1 MDEQKYNL
9 DQSIAEL
16 DKLVEIATKE
26 ADSPDFTLIT
36 EKLKALQENFPESE
50 NLAEACA
57 RVLVKLSTMQT
68 TEKDQM
74 FIIEKVR
81 TLNKEFPDS
90 QDIALSYAMALA
102 NLSIKQTELEEVTET
117 TQKIKDIYKK
127 FNEAQGIALQY
138 ARALVTLSAKKT
150 EADEIAGIT
159 QEIKDICKKF
169 NKAQKIALSYAMAL
183 FNLSNNQN
191 DINDRKETISTLED
205 LSLEFQNSQD
215 IALQYANAL
224 FNLSNAQNDIKQRNE
239 TISKLKDLSLRFQN
253 SQDIALRYANALFN
267 LSNNQN
273 DIKQRNETISKLED
287 LTLRFQ
293 NSQDIVLRYAMT
305 LANLS
310 IKQTELEEVAETAQ
324 KIKDI
329 YIKFNEPQDIA
340 LQYASALVSLSNK
353 QSKAG
358 EIVGTTQEI
367 KDIYKKFNEPQSIAL
382 RYAMALVYLSD
393 KQTKSDEIAKTTQKI
408 QVIYEKFE
416 KPENIALSYATALV
430 NLSLKQTNLDKLND
444 TVSKLKK
451 LAYNFEKNEDITL
464 CYSEALAE
472 IITKQQNEE
481 EKLEII
487 DKLKRLHDRFVQS
500 EEITVQYLTAR
511 IDLVENNQIE
521 QSNLLKDI
529 YQSLESI
536 PSIKILNM
544 LIEILENEEQFKQ
557 NQVQIS
563 TTNIVKALDKLCF
576 DSSIEEGKDEKEKN
590 LLIRTL
596 KLGIISDTKY
606 DILKAWIDYY
616 GDDSQKINQLIK
628 IYTLVQQIK
637 YELGLKAED
646 KNRKLKFGHYTSGE
660 ALQSI
665 LGKKDTAPFSI
676 SGKTRLNNANYMND
690 PEEGVILEDILKL
703 EKRNPLEPSSWFLMS
718 FTSKTDDLAMW
729 SQYGNNAEGVCIV
742 LNENDFARYHS
753 LSDLP
758 WYQKNSDKQIG
769 HKMKSSVE
777 IQNDNSL
784 NEYDKEKSIRGN
796 ESVQNYE
803 DKHSTLNTN
812 MDYLYRVAYVHYS
825 NDQFN
830 IEESELFTNE
840 EVTRLKGLLEDLKSE
855 LRDYKNSGDPFY
867 KKAIGDCIE
876 EIRYLFKS
884 VDYKYEEELR
894 ILQFANLKPDNDD
907 IKIDYSP
914 EFGKLYLERKEKIQI
929 GEVIFGPKFP
939 NPEYVTPLLKL
950 LDENIDYKK
959 STIKFR

>member
-9 DQSIAEL
+9 DQSLAELNKLLSLSANATDKASRETLAEKAKIIYEQYPKSEDIALRYAMTLTNLSIKQTKADEIAEITKEIKEIYKKFNEPRDIAL
-16 DKLVEIATKE
+16 QYARALVSLSAEQIKADEIAETAKE
-26 ADSPDFTLIT
+26 I
-36 EKLKALQENFPESE
+36 
-50 NLAEACA
+50 
-57 RVLVKLSTMQT
+57 
-68 TEKDQM
+68 
-74 FIIEKVR
+74 
-81 TLNKEFPDS
+81 KEIYKKFNEP

-102 NLSIKQTELEEVTET
+102 NLSAELT
-117 TQKIKDIYKK
+117 K
-127 FNEAQGIALQY
+127 
-138 ARALVTLSAKKT
+138 
-150 EADEIAGIT
+150 ADEIAEIAKEIT
-159 QEIKDICKKF
+159 E
-169 NKAQKIALSYAMAL
+169 
-183 FNLSNNQN
+183 
-191 DINDRKETISTLED
+191 
-205 LSLEFQNSQD
+205 
-215 IALQYANAL
+215 
-224 FNLSNAQNDIKQRNE
+224 
-239 TISKLKDLSLRFQN
+239 
-253 SQDIALRYANALFN
+253 
-267 LSNNQN
+267 
-273 DIKQRNETISKLED
+273 
-287 LTLRFQ
+287 
-293 NSQDIVLRYAMT
+293 
-305 LANLS
+305 
-310 IKQTELEEVAETAQ
+310 
-324 KIKDI
+324 
-329 YIKFNEPQDIA
+329 
-340 LQYASALVSLSNK
+340 
-353 QSKAG
+353 
-358 EIVGTTQEI
+358 
-367 KDIYKKFNEPQSIAL
+367 IYKKFNEPQEIAL
-382 RYAMALVYLSD
+382 SYAVALVNLSTE
-393 KQTKSDEIAKTTQKI
+393 QTKADEVAETTQKI

-416 KPENIALSYATALV
+416 EPEKIALYYAMALS
-430 NLSLKQTNLDKLND
+430 NLSLEQTNLDKLND
-444 TVSKLKK
+444 TASKLKK
-451 LAYNFEKNEDITL
+451 IALKFEKNEDITL
-464 CYSEALAE
+464 YYAEALAK

-481 EKLEII
+481 EKFEII

-511 IDLVENNQIE
+511 MDLVKNNQIDK
-521 QSNLLKDI
+521 SNLLNDI

-557 NQVQIS
+557 DQVQIS

-606 DILKAWIDYY
+606 DILKAWIDHY
-616 GDDSQKINQLIK
+616 GEDSKKINKLIK

-665 LGKKDTAPFSI
+665 LGKEDKAPFSI

-742 LNENDFARYHS
+742 LKENDFARYHS

-769 HKMKSSVE
+769 HKMNSSVE
-777 IQNDNSL
+777 IQNDTSS
-784 NEYDKEKSIRGN
+784 NESNKEMATRGN
-796 ESVQNYE
+796 DNKQNSE
-803 DKHSTLNTN
+803 DKHSTLNN
-812 MDYLYRVAYVHYS
+812 GMDYLYRVAYVHYS

-894 ILQFANLKPDNDD
+894 ILQYANLIPDNNK

-929 GEVIFGPKFP
+929 DKVIFGPKFP

-950 LDENIDYKK
+950 LDEEIEYEK

>member
-1 MDEQKYNL
+1 MKNKLVYKIATILNEVHRMDEQKYNWYL
-9 DQSIAEL
+9 SKVKL
-16 DKLVEIATKE
+16 DKLVDLSAEETDRSSCE
-26 ADSPDFTLIT
+26 ALA
-36 EKLKALQENFPESE
+36 EKARIIYEQYPESE
-50 NLAEACA
+50 
-57 RVLVKLSTMQT
+57 
-68 TEKDQM
+68 
-74 FIIEKVR
+74 
-81 TLNKEFPDS
+81 
-90 QDIALSYAMALA
+90 
-102 NLSIKQTELEEVTET
+102 
-117 TQKIKDIYKK
+117 
-127 FNEAQGIALQY
+127 
-138 ARALVTLSAKKT
+138 
-150 EADEIAGIT
+150 
-159 QEIKDICKKF
+159 
-169 NKAQKIALSYAMAL
+169 
-183 FNLSNNQN
+183 
-191 DINDRKETISTLED
+191 
-205 LSLEFQNSQD
+205 
-215 IALQYANAL
+215 
-224 FNLSNAQNDIKQRNE
+224 
-239 TISKLKDLSLRFQN
+239 
-253 SQDIALRYANALFN
+253 DIALRYARILVN
-267 LSNNQN
+267 LSVKQVSVEQVNVKELGKTVNSVKQIFKQFKQSE
-273 DIKQRNETISKLED
+273 DIA
-287 LTLRFQ
+287 
-293 NSQDIVLRYAMT
+293 LRYVMA
-305 LANLS
+305 LVNLS
-310 IKQTELEEVAETAQ
+310 AKQTKAEQIAEIA
-324 KIKDI
+324 KEIKEI
-329 YIKFNEPQDIA
+329 YKKFNEPQDIA
-340 LQYASALVSLSNK
+340 LY
-353 QSKAG
+353 
-358 EIVGTTQEI
+358 
-367 KDIYKKFNEPQSIAL
+367 
-382 RYAMALVYLSD
+382 YAMALVNLSI
-393 KQTKSDEIAKTTQKI
+393 KQKKAEEIVKTTQKI

-416 KPENIALSYATALV
+416 EPEDIALYYTMALVNLSDKQTKAEQIAETTQKIQVIYEKFEEPEDIALYYTMALVNLSDKQTKAEQIAETTQKIQVIYEKFEEPENIALCYAMALS
-430 NLSLKQTNLDKLND
+430 NLSLKQTNLDKLNNIA
-444 TVSKLKK
+444 SKLKK
-451 LAYNFEKNEDITL
+451 IASNFEKNEDITL
-464 CYSEALAE
+464 CYAE
-472 IITKQQNEE
+472 VLTKIITKQQNED

-487 DKLKRLHDRFVQS
+487 DKLKRLHNRFVQS
-500 EEITVQYLTAR
+500 EEITVKYLTAR
-511 IDLVENNQIE
+511 IDLVKNNQID
-521 QSNLLKDI
+521 QSNLLNDI

-557 NQVQIS
+557 DQVQIS

-606 DILKAWIDYY
+606 DILKAWIEYY
-616 GDDSQKINQLIK
+616 GEDSKKINQLIK

-690 PEEGVILEDILKL
+690 PEEGVILEEILKL

-742 LNENDFARYHS
+742 LKENDFARYHS

-784 NEYDKEKSIRGN
+784 NESESDKEKSTRGN

-803 DKHSTLNTN
+803 DKHSTLNNDT
-812 MDYLYRVAYVHYS
+812 DYLYRVAYVHYY
-825 NDQFN
+825 NDQFD

-855 LRDYKNSGDPFY
+855 LRDHKNSEDSFY
-867 KKAIGDCIE
+867 KKTIADCIE

-894 ILQFANLKPDNDD
+894 ILQYANLRSDNDK

-914 EFGKLYLERKEKIQI
+914 EFGKLYLERKENIQI
-929 GEVIFGPKFP
+929 DEVIFGPKFP

-950 LDENIDYKK
+950 LDKEIKYKK

>member
-9 DQSIAEL
+9 EESLAEL
-16 DKLVEIATKE
+16 DKLFYLSTKETDKTACEALAEKARIIYEQYPEAEEIA
-26 ADSPDFTLIT
+26 LRY
-36 EKLKALQENFPESE
+36 
-50 NLAEACA
+50 A
-57 RVLVKLSTMQT
+57 RIL
-68 TEKDQM
+68 
-74 FIIEKVR
+74 F
-81 TLNKEFPDS
+81 
-90 QDIALSYAMALA
+90 
-102 NLSIKQTELEEVTET
+102 NLSVEQVNVEEIGKTVNSVKQIFEQFEQSE
-117 TQKIKDIYKK
+117 D
-127 FNEAQGIALQY
+127 IALQY
-138 ARALVTLSAKKT
+138 AMVLVNLSVEQVNVEGRGNTANSVKQIFKQFKQSESIALQYAMALVNLSAEQVNIEEIGDTVSSVKQIFEQFKQSEDISLRYATVLYNLSNRQNDIKERKESISEIEALTLKFQNSEEIALRYAMALVNLSAKQINVEELNKT
-150 EADEIAGIT
+150 IHSAQQIFEQFNQSEDIALQYAMALVNLSAEQVNVEELDKTIHSV
-159 QEIKDICKKF
+159 QQIFEQF
-169 NKAQKIALSYAMAL
+169 NQSEKIALRYAMAL
-183 FNLSNNQN
+183 FNLSN
-191 DINDRKETISTLED
+191 R
-205 LSLEFQNSQD
+205 
-215 IALQYANAL
+215 
-224 FNLSNAQNDIKQRNE
+224 QNDIKERKE
-239 TISKLKDLSLRFQN
+239 SISEIEALTLKFQN
-253 SQDIALRYANALFN
+253 S
-267 LSNNQN
+267 
-273 DIKQRNETISKLED
+273 
-287 LTLRFQ
+287 
-293 NSQDIVLRYAMT
+293 
-305 LANLS
+305 
-310 IKQTELEEVAETAQ
+310 EE
-324 KIKDI
+324 
-329 YIKFNEPQDIA
+329 
-340 LQYASALVSLSNK
+340 
-353 QSKAG
+353 
-358 EIVGTTQEI
+358 
-367 KDIYKKFNEPQSIAL
+367 IAL
-382 RYAMALVYLSD
+382 RYAMALVNLSA
-393 KQTKSDEIAKTTQKI
+393 KQINVEELNKTIHSAQQI
-408 QVIYEKFE
+408 FE
-416 KPENIALSYATALV
+416 QFNQSEDIALQYAMALV
-430 NLSLKQTNLDKLND
+430 NLSLEQTNLDKLND

-451 LAYNFEKNEDITL
+451 IALNFEKNEDITL
-464 CYSEALAE
+464 YYAEALAK

-511 IDLVENNQIE
+511 MDLVKNNQID
-521 QSNLLKDI
+521 QSNLLNDI

-544 LIEILENEEQFKQ
+544 FIGILENEEQFKQ
-557 NQVQIS
+557 DQVQIS

-606 DILKAWIDYY
+606 DILKNWIEHY
-616 GDDSQKINQLIK
+616 GKDSKKINKLIK

-665 LGKKDTAPFSI
+665 LGKEDKAPFSI

-690 PEEGVILEDILKL
+690 PEEGVILEEILKL

-784 NEYDKEKSIRGN
+784 NESDKEKSTRGN

-803 DKHSTLNTN
+803 DKHSTLNNDT
-812 MDYLYRVAYVHYS
+812 DYLYRVAYVHYS
-825 NDQFN
+825 NDQFD

-855 LRDYKNSGDPFY
+855 LRDYKNSEDSFY
-867 KKAIGDCIE
+867 KKAIADCIE

-894 ILQFANLKPDNDD
+894 ILQYANLIPDNNK

-929 GEVIFGPKFP
+929 DEVIFGPKFP

-950 LDENIDYKK
+950 LDKEINYKK

>member
-1 MDEQKYNL
+1 LSCENTLVYKIATISSEVHRMDEQKYNL
-9 DQSIAEL
+9 EQSIAEL

-26 ADSPDFTLIT
+26 TDSPDFTFIT

-68 TEKDQM
+68 TEKDQV
-74 FIIEKVR
+74 FTIEKVR
-81 TLNKEFPDS
+81 TLYKEFPDS

-102 NLSIKQTELEEVTET
+102 NLSIKQTEVEEVTET
-117 TQKIKDIYKK
+117 AQKIKDIYKK

-169 NKAQKIALSYAMAL
+169 NEAQKIALSYAMAL

-191 DINDRKETISTLED
+191 DINDRKETIS
-205 LSLEFQNSQD
+205 
-215 IALQYANAL
+215 
-224 FNLSNAQNDIKQRNE
+224 
-239 TISKLKDLSLRFQN
+239 
-253 SQDIALRYANALFN
+253 
-267 LSNNQN
+267 
-273 DIKQRNETISKLED
+273 KLED

-293 NSQDIVLRYAMT
+293 NSQGIVLRYAMA

-329 YIKFNEPQDIA
+329 YIKFNEPQD
-340 LQYASALVSLSNK
+340 
-353 QSKAG
+353 
-358 EIVGTTQEI
+358 
-367 KDIYKKFNEPQSIAL
+367 IAL

-464 CYSEALAE
+464 CYSEVLAE

-511 IDLVENNQIE
+511 MDLVKNNQIE

-557 NQVQIS
+557 DQVQIS

-606 DILKAWIDYY
+606 DILKAWIEHY
-616 GDDSQKINQLIK
+616 GEDSKKINKLIK
-628 IYTLVQQIK
+628 IYTLVQQLK
-637 YELGLKAED
+637 YELGLKAEE

-665 LGKKDTAPFSI
+665 LGKREVAPFSI

-718 FTSKTDDLAMW
+718 FTTKIDDLAMW

-742 LNENDFARYHS
+742 LKEDDFARYHS

-758 WYQKNSDKQIG
+758 WYQKISDKQVG
-769 HKMKSSVE
+769 HKINSSVE

-784 NEYDKEKSIRGN
+784 NESDKDIAIKGDEN
-796 ESVQNYE
+796 VQNSK
-803 DKHSTLNTN
+803 DKHSTQNNDT
-812 MDYLYRVAYVHYS
+812 DYLYRVAYVLYS
-825 NDQFN
+825 DDQFD
-830 IEESELFTNE
+830 IEENELFTSE
-840 EVTRLKGLLEDLKSE
+840 EVTRLKRLLGDLKSE
-855 LRDYKNSGDPFY
+855 LTDYKNSEDPFY
-867 KKAIGDCIE
+867 KKAIADCIE

-894 ILQFANLKPDNDD
+894 ILQYANLRSDNSK

-914 EFGKLYLERKEKIQI
+914 EFGKLYLERKENIQI
-929 GEVIFGPKFP
+929 DKVIFGPKFP

-950 LDENIDYKK
+950 LDKKIKYKK

>member
-1 MDEQKYNL
+1 MSCENTLVYKIATISSEVHRMDEQKYNL
-9 DQSIAEL
+9 DQSLAEL
-16 DKLVEIATKE
+16 DKLVDLSAEVTDKTAYE
-26 ADSPDFTLIT
+26 ALA
-36 EKLKALQENFPESE
+36 EKARIFYEQYPESE
-50 NLAEACA
+50 
-57 RVLVKLSTMQT
+57 
-68 TEKDQM
+68 
-74 FIIEKVR
+74 
-81 TLNKEFPDS
+81 
-90 QDIALSYAMALA
+90 
-102 NLSIKQTELEEVTET
+102 
-117 TQKIKDIYKK
+117 
-127 FNEAQGIALQY
+127 
-138 ARALVTLSAKKT
+138 
-150 EADEIAGIT
+150 
-159 QEIKDICKKF
+159 
-169 NKAQKIALSYAMAL
+169 
-183 FNLSNNQN
+183 
-191 DINDRKETISTLED
+191 
-205 LSLEFQNSQD
+205 
-215 IALQYANAL
+215 
-224 FNLSNAQNDIKQRNE
+224 
-239 TISKLKDLSLRFQN
+239 
-253 SQDIALRYANALFN
+253 DIALRYANILFNFSINQTELKELGATVEKLQKLQQQFHDSHDIALPYARILFN
-267 LSNNQN
+267 LST
-273 DIKQRNETISKLED
+273 E
-287 LTLRFQ
+287 
-293 NSQDIVLRYAMT
+293 
-305 LANLS
+305 
-310 IKQTELEEVAETAQ
+310 QTELKELETTAEKLQVVQQHFPDSPDIAEALARILVNLSVEQVNVEEIGKTVNSVKQIFEQ
-324 KIKDI
+324 FKQSE
-329 YIKFNEPQDIA
+329 NIA
-340 LQYASALVSLSNK
+340 LQYS
-353 QSKAG
+353 
-358 EIVGTTQEI
+358 
-367 KDIYKKFNEPQSIAL
+367 
-382 RYAMALVYLSD
+382 MALVNLSA
-393 KQTKSDEIAKTTQKI
+393 KQVNVDEIGETVNSI
-408 QVIYEKFE
+408 QQIFE
-416 KPENIALSYATALV
+416 QFKQPENIALQYSMALV
-430 NLSLKQTNLDKLND
+430 NLSLEQTNLDKLND
-444 TVSKLKK
+444 TASKLKK
-451 LAYNFEKNEDITL
+451 IALSFEKNEDITL
-464 CYSEALAE
+464 YYAEALAK
-472 IITKQQNEE
+472 IITKQQNED

-511 IDLVENNQIE
+511 MDLVKNNQIDK
-521 QSNLLKDI
+521 SNLLNDI

-557 NQVQIS
+557 DQVQIS

-576 DSSIEEGKDEKEKN
+576 DSSIEEGKDEKEDN

-606 DILKAWIDYY
+606 DILKAWIDHY
-616 GDDSQKINQLIK
+616 GEDSKKINKLIK

-665 LGKKDTAPFSI
+665 LGKEDKAPFSI

-742 LNENDFARYHS
+742 LKESDFARYHS

-777 IQNDNSL
+777 IQNDTSS
-784 NEYDKEKSIRGN
+784 NESNKEMATRGN
-796 ESVQNYE
+796 DNKQNSE
-803 DKHSTLNTN
+803 DKHSTLNN
-812 MDYLYRVAYVHYS
+812 DMDYLYRVAYVHYS

-855 LRDYKNSGDPFY
+855 LRDYKNPRDPFY
-867 KKAIGDCIE
+867 IKAIGDCIE

-894 ILQFANLKPDNDD
+894 ILQYANLIPDNNK

-929 GEVIFGPKFP
+929 EKVIFGPKFP

-950 LDENIDYKK
+950 LDEEIEYEK

>member
-1 MDEQKYNL
+1 MDEQKYNWYL
-9 DQSIAEL
+9 SKVKL
-16 DKLVEIATKE
+16 DKLVDLSAEETDRSSCE
-26 ADSPDFTLIT
+26 ALA
-36 EKLKALQENFPESE
+36 EKARIIYEQYPESE
-50 NLAEACA
+50 
-57 RVLVKLSTMQT
+57 
-68 TEKDQM
+68 
-74 FIIEKVR
+74 
-81 TLNKEFPDS
+81 
-90 QDIALSYAMALA
+90 
-102 NLSIKQTELEEVTET
+102 
-117 TQKIKDIYKK
+117 
-127 FNEAQGIALQY
+127 
-138 ARALVTLSAKKT
+138 
-150 EADEIAGIT
+150 
-159 QEIKDICKKF
+159 
-169 NKAQKIALSYAMAL
+169 
-183 FNLSNNQN
+183 
-191 DINDRKETISTLED
+191 
-205 LSLEFQNSQD
+205 
-215 IALQYANAL
+215 
-224 FNLSNAQNDIKQRNE
+224 
-239 TISKLKDLSLRFQN
+239 
-253 SQDIALRYANALFN
+253 DIALRYARILVN
-267 LSNNQN
+267 LSVKQVSVEQVNVKELGKTVNSVKQIFKQFKQSE
-273 DIKQRNETISKLED
+273 DIA
-287 LTLRFQ
+287 
-293 NSQDIVLRYAMT
+293 LRYVMA
-305 LANLS
+305 LVNLS
-310 IKQTELEEVAETAQ
+310 AKQTKAEQIAEIA
-324 KIKDI
+324 KEIKEI
-329 YIKFNEPQDIA
+329 YKKFNEPQDIA
-340 LQYASALVSLSNK
+340 LY
-353 QSKAG
+353 
-358 EIVGTTQEI
+358 
-367 KDIYKKFNEPQSIAL
+367 
-382 RYAMALVYLSD
+382 YAMALVNLSI
-393 KQTKSDEIAKTTQKI
+393 KQKKAEEIVKTTQKI

-416 KPENIALSYATALV
+416 EPEDIALYYTMALVNLSDKQTKAEQIAETTQKIQVIYEKFEEPEDIALYYTMALVNLSDKQTKAEQIAETTQKIQVIYEKFEEPENIALCYAMALS
-430 NLSLKQTNLDKLND
+430 NLSLKQTNLDKLNNIA
-444 TVSKLKK
+444 SKLKK
-451 LAYNFEKNEDITL
+451 IASNFEKNEDITL
-464 CYSEALAE
+464 CYAE
-472 IITKQQNEE
+472 VLTKIITKQQNED

-487 DKLKRLHDRFVQS
+487 DKLKRLHNRFVQS
-500 EEITVQYLTAR
+500 EEITVKYLTAR
-511 IDLVENNQIE
+511 IDLVKNNQID
-521 QSNLLKDI
+521 QSNLLNDI

-557 NQVQIS
+557 DQVQIS

-606 DILKAWIDYY
+606 DILKAWIEYY
-616 GDDSQKINQLIK
+616 GEDSKKINQLIK

-690 PEEGVILEDILKL
+690 PEEGVILEEILKL

-742 LNENDFARYHS
+742 LKENDFARYHS

-784 NEYDKEKSIRGN
+784 NESESDKEKSTRGN

-803 DKHSTLNTN
+803 DKHSTLNNDT
-812 MDYLYRVAYVHYS
+812 DYLYRVAYVHYY
-825 NDQFN
+825 NDQFD

-855 LRDYKNSGDPFY
+855 LRDHKNSEDSFY
-867 KKAIGDCIE
+867 KKTIADCIE

-894 ILQFANLKPDNDD
+894 ILQYANLRSDNDK

-914 EFGKLYLERKEKIQI
+914 EFGKLYLERKENIQI
-929 GEVIFGPKFP
+929 DEVIFGPKFP

-950 LDENIDYKK
+950 LDKEIKYKK

>member
-9 DQSIAEL
+9 EESLAEL
-16 DKLVEIATKE
+16 DKLFYLSTKETDKTACEALAEKARIIYEQYPEAEEIA
-26 ADSPDFTLIT
+26 LRY
-36 EKLKALQENFPESE
+36 
-50 NLAEACA
+50 A
-57 RVLVKLSTMQT
+57 RIL
-68 TEKDQM
+68 
-74 FIIEKVR
+74 F
-81 TLNKEFPDS
+81 
-90 QDIALSYAMALA
+90 
-102 NLSIKQTELEEVTET
+102 NLSVEQVNVEEIGKTVNSVKQIFEQFEQSE
-117 TQKIKDIYKK
+117 D
-127 FNEAQGIALQY
+127 IALQY
-138 ARALVTLSAKKT
+138 AMVLVNLSVEQVNVEGRGNTANSVKQIFKQFKQSESIALQYAMALVNLSAEQVNVEELDKT
-150 EADEIAGIT
+150 IHSVQQIFE
-159 QEIKDICKKF
+159 QF
-169 NKAQKIALSYAMAL
+169 NQSEKIALRYAMAL
-183 FNLSNNQN
+183 FNLSN
-191 DINDRKETISTLED
+191 R
-205 LSLEFQNSQD
+205 
-215 IALQYANAL
+215 
-224 FNLSNAQNDIKQRNE
+224 QNDIKERKE
-239 TISKLKDLSLRFQN
+239 SISEIEALTLKFQN
-253 SQDIALRYANALFN
+253 S
-267 LSNNQN
+267 
-273 DIKQRNETISKLED
+273 
-287 LTLRFQ
+287 
-293 NSQDIVLRYAMT
+293 
-305 LANLS
+305 
-310 IKQTELEEVAETAQ
+310 EE
-324 KIKDI
+324 
-329 YIKFNEPQDIA
+329 
-340 LQYASALVSLSNK
+340 
-353 QSKAG
+353 
-358 EIVGTTQEI
+358 
-367 KDIYKKFNEPQSIAL
+367 IAL
-382 RYAMALVYLSD
+382 RYAMALVNLSAKQINVEELNKTIHSVQQIFEQFNQSEDIALQYAMALVNLSAEQVNVEELD
-393 KQTKSDEIAKTTQKI
+393 KTIHSVQQIFEQFNQSEKIALRYAMALFNLSNRQNDIKERKESISEIEALTLKFQNSEEIALRYAMALVNLSAKQINVEELNKTIHSVQQI
-408 QVIYEKFE
+408 FE
-416 KPENIALSYATALV
+416 QFNQSEDIALQYAMALV
-430 NLSLKQTNLDKLND
+430 NLSLEQTNLDKLND

-451 LAYNFEKNEDITL
+451 IALNFEKNEDITL
-464 CYSEALAE
+464 YYAEALAK

-511 IDLVENNQIE
+511 MDLVKNNQID
-521 QSNLLKDI
+521 QSNLLNDI

-544 LIEILENEEQFKQ
+544 FIGILENEEQFKQ
-557 NQVQIS
+557 DQVQIS

-606 DILKAWIDYY
+606 DILKNWIEHY
-616 GDDSQKINQLIK
+616 GKDSKKINKLIK

-665 LGKKDTAPFSI
+665 LGKEDKAPFSI

-690 PEEGVILEDILKL
+690 PEEGVILEEILKL

-784 NEYDKEKSIRGN
+784 NESDKEKSTRGN

-803 DKHSTLNTN
+803 DKHSTLNNDT
-812 MDYLYRVAYVHYS
+812 DYLYRVAYVHYS
-825 NDQFN
+825 NDQFD

-855 LRDYKNSGDPFY
+855 LRDYKNSEDSFY
-867 KKAIGDCIE
+867 KKAIADCIE

-894 ILQFANLKPDNDD
+894 ILQYANLIPDNNK

-929 GEVIFGPKFP
+929 DEVIFGPKFP

-950 LDENIDYKK
+950 LDKEINYKK

>member
-9 DQSIAEL
+9 EESLAEL
-16 DKLVEIATKE
+16 DKLFYLSTKETDKTACEALAEKARIIYEQYPEAEEIA
-26 ADSPDFTLIT
+26 LRY
-36 EKLKALQENFPESE
+36 
-50 NLAEACA
+50 A
-57 RVLVKLSTMQT
+57 RIL
-68 TEKDQM
+68 
-74 FIIEKVR
+74 F
-81 TLNKEFPDS
+81 
-90 QDIALSYAMALA
+90 
-102 NLSIKQTELEEVTET
+102 NLSAEQVNVEEIGKTVNSVKQIFEQFEQSE
-117 TQKIKDIYKK
+117 D
-127 FNEAQGIALQY
+127 IALQY
-138 ARALVTLSAKKT
+138 AMVLVNLSVEQVNVEGRGNTANSVKQIFKQFKQSESIALQYAMALVNLSAEQVNIEEIGDTVNSVKQIFEQFKQSEDISLRYATVLYNLSNRQNDIKERKESISEIEALTLKFQNSEEIALRYAMALVNLSAKQINVEELNKT
-150 EADEIAGIT
+150 IHSVQQIFEQFNQSEDIALQYAMALVNLSAEQVNVEELDKTIHSV
-159 QEIKDICKKF
+159 QQIFEQF
-169 NKAQKIALSYAMAL
+169 NQSEKIALRYAMAL
-183 FNLSNNQN
+183 FNLSN
-191 DINDRKETISTLED
+191 R
-205 LSLEFQNSQD
+205 
-215 IALQYANAL
+215 
-224 FNLSNAQNDIKQRNE
+224 QNDIKERKE
-239 TISKLKDLSLRFQN
+239 SISEIEALTLKFQN
-253 SQDIALRYANALFN
+253 S
-267 LSNNQN
+267 
-273 DIKQRNETISKLED
+273 
-287 LTLRFQ
+287 
-293 NSQDIVLRYAMT
+293 
-305 LANLS
+305 
-310 IKQTELEEVAETAQ
+310 EE
-324 KIKDI
+324 
-329 YIKFNEPQDIA
+329 
-340 LQYASALVSLSNK
+340 
-353 QSKAG
+353 
-358 EIVGTTQEI
+358 
-367 KDIYKKFNEPQSIAL
+367 IAL
-382 RYAMALVYLSD
+382 RYAMALVNLSA
-393 KQTKSDEIAKTTQKI
+393 KQINVEELNKTIHSVQQI
-408 QVIYEKFE
+408 FE
-416 KPENIALSYATALV
+416 QFNQSEDIALQYAMALV
-430 NLSLKQTNLDKLND
+430 NLSLEQTNLDKLND

-451 LAYNFEKNEDITL
+451 IALNFEKNEDITL
-464 CYSEALAE
+464 YYAEALAK

-511 IDLVENNQIE
+511 MDLVKNNQID
-521 QSNLLKDI
+521 QSNLLNDI

-544 LIEILENEEQFKQ
+544 FIGILENEEQFKQ
-557 NQVQIS
+557 DQVQIS

-606 DILKAWIDYY
+606 DILKNWIEHY
-616 GDDSQKINQLIK
+616 GKDSKKINKLIK

-665 LGKKDTAPFSI
+665 LGKEDKAPFSI

-690 PEEGVILEDILKL
+690 PEEGVILEEILKL

-784 NEYDKEKSIRGN
+784 NESDKEKSTRGN

-803 DKHSTLNTN
+803 DKHSTLNNDT
-812 MDYLYRVAYVHYS
+812 DYLYRVAYVHYS
-825 NDQFN
+825 NDQFD

-855 LRDYKNSGDPFY
+855 LRDYKNSEDSFY
-867 KKAIGDCIE
+867 KKAIADCIE

-894 ILQFANLKPDNDD
+894 ILQYANLIPDNNK

-929 GEVIFGPKFP
+929 DEVIFGPKFP

-950 LDENIDYKK
+950 LDKEINYKK

>member
-9 DQSIAEL
+9 DQSLAEL
-16 DKLVEIATKE
+16 NKLLSLSANATDKASRET
-26 ADSPDFTLIT
+26 
-36 EKLKALQENFPESE
+36 
-50 NLAEACA
+50 LAEKA
-57 RVLVKLSTMQT
+57 K
-68 TEKDQM
+68 
-74 FIIEKVR
+74 IIYEQYPKS
-81 TLNKEFPDS
+81 E
-90 QDIALSYAMALA
+90 DIALRYAMTLT
-102 NLSIKQTELEEVTET
+102 NLSIKQTKADEIAEITKE
-117 TQKIKDIYKK
+117 IKEIYKK
-127 FNEAQGIALQY
+127 FNEPRDIALQY
-138 ARALVTLSAKKT
+138 ARALV
-150 EADEIAGIT
+150 
-159 QEIKDICKKF
+159 
-169 NKAQKIALSYAMAL
+169 
-183 FNLSNNQN
+183 NLS
-191 DINDRKETISTLED
+191 T
-205 LSLEFQNSQD
+205 
-215 IALQYANAL
+215 
-224 FNLSNAQNDIKQRNE
+224 
-239 TISKLKDLSLRFQN
+239 
-253 SQDIALRYANALFN
+253 
-267 LSNNQN
+267 
-273 DIKQRNETISKLED
+273 
-287 LTLRFQ
+287 
-293 NSQDIVLRYAMT
+293 
-305 LANLS
+305 
-310 IKQTELEEVAETAQ
+310 
-324 KIKDI
+324 
-329 YIKFNEPQDIA
+329 
-340 LQYASALVSLSNK
+340 
-353 QSKAG
+353 
-358 EIVGTTQEI
+358 
-367 KDIYKKFNEPQSIAL
+367 
-382 RYAMALVYLSD
+382 
-393 KQTKSDEIAKTTQKI
+393 KQTKADQIAETTQKI

-416 KPENIALSYATALV
+416 EPEKIALYYAMALS
-430 NLSLKQTNLDKLND
+430 NLSLEQTNLDKLND
-444 TVSKLKK
+444 TASKLKK
-451 LAYNFEKNEDITL
+451 IALNFEKNEDITL
-464 CYSEALAE
+464 YYAEALAK

-481 EKLEII
+481 EKFEII

-511 IDLVENNQIE
+511 MDLVKNNQID
-521 QSNLLKDI
+521 QSNLLNDI

-557 NQVQIS
+557 DQVQIS

-576 DSSIEEGKDEKEKN
+576 DSSIEEGKDEKENN

-606 DILKAWIDYY
+606 DILKAWIDHY
-616 GDDSQKINQLIK
+616 GEDSKKINKLIK

-665 LGKKDTAPFSI
+665 LGKEDKAPFSI

-742 LNENDFARYHS
+742 LKENDFAHYHS

-758 WYQKNSDKQIG
+758 WYQKNSDKQIS

-777 IQNDNSL
+777 VQNNTSSNEFNKEMSTRSNDNT
-784 NEYDKEKSIRGN
+784 
-796 ESVQNYE
+796 QNSE
-803 DKHSTLNTN
+803 DKHSTLNN
-812 MDYLYRVAYVHYS
+812 DMDYLYRVAYVHYS

-840 EVTRLKGLLEDLKSE
+840 EVTRLKGLLVDLKSE

-867 KKAIGDCIE
+867 KKAIADCIE

-884 VDYKYEEELR
+884 IDYKYEEELR
-894 ILQFANLKPDNDD
+894 ILQYANLIPDNNK

-929 GEVIFGPKFP
+929 DEVIFGPKFP

-950 LDENIDYKK
+950 LDKEIKYKK

>member
-1 MDEQKYNL
+1 MNEQKYNL
-9 DQSIAEL
+9 EESKAEL
-16 DKLVEIATKE
+16 DKLVDLSAEETDKTACE
-26 ADSPDFTLIT
+26 ALA
-36 EKLKALQENFPESE
+36 EKARIIYGQHPESE
-50 NLAEACA
+50 YIALRYAMILYNLSNRQNDIKE
-57 RVLVKLSTMQT
+57 RKKSISEIETLSL
-68 TEKDQM
+68 K
-74 FIIEKVR
+74 FLHSK
-81 TLNKEFPDS
+81 
-90 QDIALSYAMALA
+90 DIALLYAMALVNLSAEQGNVEERLNTANTVKQIFELFKQSEDIALHYAMALVNLSNKQRNVEELGNTA
-102 NLSIKQTELEEVTET
+102 NLVKQIFEQFMQSENIALLCAKLLVNLSVEQENVEDRKNTSNLVKQIFEQFKQSEDIALQYAMVLYNLSNGQNDIKERKKTISELEAFTL
-117 TQKIKDIYKK
+117 K
-127 FNEAQGIALQY
+127 FQHSECVALQY
-138 ARALVTLSAKKT
+138 ARALV
-150 EADEIAGIT
+150 
-159 QEIKDICKKF
+159 
-169 NKAQKIALSYAMAL
+169 
-183 FNLSNNQN
+183 NLSVEQ
-191 DINDRKETISTLED
+191 INVEEIGETV
-205 LSLEFQNSQD
+205 NSIQQ
-215 IALQYANAL
+215 IFEQ
-224 FNLSNAQNDIKQRNE
+224 F
-239 TISKLKDLSLRFQN
+239 
-253 SQDIALRYANALFN
+253 
-267 LSNNQN
+267 
-273 DIKQRNETISKLED
+273 
-287 LTLRFQ
+287 
-293 NSQDIVLRYAMT
+293 
-305 LANLS
+305 
-310 IKQTELEEVAETAQ
+310 
-324 KIKDI
+324 
-329 YIKFNEPQDIA
+329 
-340 LQYASALVSLSNK
+340 K
-353 QSKAG
+353 QS
-358 EIVGTTQEI
+358 E
-367 KDIYKKFNEPQSIAL
+367 DIAL
-382 RYAMALVYLSD
+382 RYAMALVNLSA
-393 KQTKSDEIAKTTQKI
+393 KQINVEEIGETVNSI
-408 QVIYEKFE
+408 QQIFEKF
-416 KPENIALSYATALV
+416 KQPENIALQYSMALF
-430 NLSLKQTNLDKLND
+430 NLSLEQTNLDKLND
-444 TVSKLKK
+444 TASKLKK
-451 LAYNFEKNEDITL
+451 IALNFEKNEDITL
-464 CYSEALAE
+464 YYAEALAK

-481 EKLEII
+481 EKFEII

-511 IDLVENNQIE
+511 MDLVKNNQID
-521 QSNLLKDI
+521 QSNLLNDI
-529 YQSLESI
+529 YHSLESI

-557 NQVQIS
+557 DQVQIS

-596 KLGIISDTKY
+596 KLDIISDTKY
-606 DILKAWIDYY
+606 DILKNWIEHY
-616 GDDSQKINQLIK
+616 GEDSKKINKLIK

-665 LGKKDTAPFSI
+665 LGKEDKAPFSI

-690 PEEGVILEDILKL
+690 PEEGIILEDILKL
-703 EKRNPLEPSSWFLMS
+703 EKRDPLEPSSWFLMS

-742 LNENDFARYHS
+742 LKENDFARYHS

-784 NEYDKEKSIRGN
+784 NESDKEKSTRSN
-796 ESVQNYE
+796 ANKQNSE
-803 DKHSTLNTN
+803 DKHSTLNN
-812 MDYLYRVAYVHYS
+812 DMDYLYRVAYVHYS

-867 KKAIGDCIE
+867 KKAIADCIE

-884 VDYKYEEELR
+884 IDYKYEEELR
-894 ILQFANLKPDNDD
+894 ILQYANLIPDNNK

-950 LDENIDYKK
+950 LDKEIKYKK

>member
-1 MDEQKYNL
+1 MNEQKYNL
-9 DQSIAEL
+9 EESKAEL
-16 DKLVEIATKE
+16 DKLVDLSAEETDKTACE
-26 ADSPDFTLIT
+26 ALA
-36 EKLKALQENFPESE
+36 EKARIIYGQHPESE
-50 NLAEACA
+50 YIALRYAMILYNLSNRQNDIKE
-57 RVLVKLSTMQT
+57 RKKSISEIETLSL
-68 TEKDQM
+68 K
-74 FIIEKVR
+74 FLHSK
-81 TLNKEFPDS
+81 
-90 QDIALSYAMALA
+90 DIALLYAMALVNLSAEQGNVEERLNTANTVKQIFELFKQSEDIALHYAMALVNLSNKQRNVEELGNTA
-102 NLSIKQTELEEVTET
+102 NLVKQIFEQFMQSENIALLCAKLLVNLSVEQENVEDRKNTSNLVKQIFEQFKQSEDIALQYAMVLYNLSNGQNDIKERKETISKIETLSLKFQHSENIALQYAMALVNLSNKQRNVEEIGETVNSVKQIFEQFKQSEDIALQYAMVLYNLSNGQNDIKERKKTISELEAFTL
-117 TQKIKDIYKK
+117 K
-127 FNEAQGIALQY
+127 FQHSECVALQY
-138 ARALVTLSAKKT
+138 ARALV
-150 EADEIAGIT
+150 
-159 QEIKDICKKF
+159 
-169 NKAQKIALSYAMAL
+169 
-183 FNLSNNQN
+183 NLSVEQ
-191 DINDRKETISTLED
+191 INVEEIGETV
-205 LSLEFQNSQD
+205 NSIQQ
-215 IALQYANAL
+215 IFEQ
-224 FNLSNAQNDIKQRNE
+224 F
-239 TISKLKDLSLRFQN
+239 
-253 SQDIALRYANALFN
+253 
-267 LSNNQN
+267 
-273 DIKQRNETISKLED
+273 
-287 LTLRFQ
+287 
-293 NSQDIVLRYAMT
+293 
-305 LANLS
+305 
-310 IKQTELEEVAETAQ
+310 
-324 KIKDI
+324 
-329 YIKFNEPQDIA
+329 
-340 LQYASALVSLSNK
+340 K
-353 QSKAG
+353 QS
-358 EIVGTTQEI
+358 E
-367 KDIYKKFNEPQSIAL
+367 DIAL
-382 RYAMALVYLSD
+382 RYAMALVNLSA
-393 KQTKSDEIAKTTQKI
+393 KQINVEEIGETVNSI
-408 QVIYEKFE
+408 QQIFEKF
-416 KPENIALSYATALV
+416 KQPENIALQYSMALF
-430 NLSLKQTNLDKLND
+430 NLSLEQTNLDKLND
-444 TVSKLKK
+444 TASKLKK
-451 LAYNFEKNEDITL
+451 IALNFEKNEDITL
-464 CYSEALAE
+464 YYAEALAK

-481 EKLEII
+481 EKFEII

-511 IDLVENNQIE
+511 MDLVKNNQID
-521 QSNLLKDI
+521 QSNLLNDI
-529 YQSLESI
+529 YHSLESI

-557 NQVQIS
+557 DQVQIS

-596 KLGIISDTKY
+596 KLDIISDTKY
-606 DILKAWIDYY
+606 DILKNWIEHY
-616 GDDSQKINQLIK
+616 GEDSKKINKLIK

-665 LGKKDTAPFSI
+665 LGKEDKAPFSI

-690 PEEGVILEDILKL
+690 PEEGIILEDILKL
-703 EKRNPLEPSSWFLMS
+703 EKRDPLEPSSWFLMS

-742 LNENDFARYHS
+742 LKENDFARYHS

-784 NEYDKEKSIRGN
+784 NESDKEKSTRSN
-796 ESVQNYE
+796 ANKQNSE
-803 DKHSTLNTN
+803 DKHSTLNN
-812 MDYLYRVAYVHYS
+812 DMDYLYRVAYVHYS

-867 KKAIGDCIE
+867 KKAIADCIE

-884 VDYKYEEELR
+884 IDYKYEEELR
-894 ILQFANLKPDNDD
+894 ILQYANLIPDNNK

-950 LDENIDYKK
+950 LDKEIKYKK

>member
-9 DQSIAEL
+9 EESLAEL
-16 DKLVEIATKE
+16 DKLFYLSTKETDKTACEALAEKARIIYEQYPEAEEIA
-26 ADSPDFTLIT
+26 LRY
-36 EKLKALQENFPESE
+36 
-50 NLAEACA
+50 A
-57 RVLVKLSTMQT
+57 RIL
-68 TEKDQM
+68 
-74 FIIEKVR
+74 F
-81 TLNKEFPDS
+81 
-90 QDIALSYAMALA
+90 
-102 NLSIKQTELEEVTET
+102 NLSVEQVNVEEIGKTVNSVKQIFEQFEQSE
-117 TQKIKDIYKK
+117 D
-127 FNEAQGIALQY
+127 IALQY
-138 ARALVTLSAKKT
+138 AMVLVNLSVEQVNVEGRGNTANSVKQIFKQFKQSESIALQYAMALVNLSAEQVNVEELDKT
-150 EADEIAGIT
+150 IHSVQQIFE
-159 QEIKDICKKF
+159 QF
-169 NKAQKIALSYAMAL
+169 NQSEKIALRYAMAL
-183 FNLSNNQN
+183 FNLSN
-191 DINDRKETISTLED
+191 R
-205 LSLEFQNSQD
+205 
-215 IALQYANAL
+215 
-224 FNLSNAQNDIKQRNE
+224 QNDIKERKE
-239 TISKLKDLSLRFQN
+239 SISEIEALTLKFQN
-253 SQDIALRYANALFN
+253 S
-267 LSNNQN
+267 
-273 DIKQRNETISKLED
+273 
-287 LTLRFQ
+287 
-293 NSQDIVLRYAMT
+293 
-305 LANLS
+305 
-310 IKQTELEEVAETAQ
+310 EE
-324 KIKDI
+324 
-329 YIKFNEPQDIA
+329 
-340 LQYASALVSLSNK
+340 
-353 QSKAG
+353 
-358 EIVGTTQEI
+358 
-367 KDIYKKFNEPQSIAL
+367 IAL
-382 RYAMALVYLSD
+382 RYAMALVNLSA
-393 KQTKSDEIAKTTQKI
+393 KQINVEELNKTIHSAQQI
-408 QVIYEKFE
+408 FE
-416 KPENIALSYATALV
+416 QFNQSEDIALQYAMALV
-430 NLSLKQTNLDKLND
+430 NLSLEQTNLDKLND

-451 LAYNFEKNEDITL
+451 IALNFEKNEDITL
-464 CYSEALAE
+464 YYAEALAK

-511 IDLVENNQIE
+511 MDLVKNNQID
-521 QSNLLKDI
+521 QSNLLNDI

-544 LIEILENEEQFKQ
+544 FIGILENEEQFKQ
-557 NQVQIS
+557 DQVQIS

-606 DILKAWIDYY
+606 DILKNWIEHY
-616 GDDSQKINQLIK
+616 GKDSKKINKLIK

-665 LGKKDTAPFSI
+665 LGKEDKAPFSI

-690 PEEGVILEDILKL
+690 PEEGVILEEILKL

-784 NEYDKEKSIRGN
+784 NESDKEKSTRGN

-803 DKHSTLNTN
+803 DKHSTLNNDT
-812 MDYLYRVAYVHYS
+812 DYLYRVAYVHYS
-825 NDQFN
+825 NDQFD

-855 LRDYKNSGDPFY
+855 LRDYKNSEDSFY
-867 KKAIGDCIE
+867 KKAIADCIE

-894 ILQFANLKPDNDD
+894 ILQYANLIPDNNK

-929 GEVIFGPKFP
+929 DEVIFGPKFP

-950 LDENIDYKK
+950 LDKEINYKK

>member
-9 DQSIAEL
+9 EESLAEL
-16 DKLVEIATKE
+16 DKLFYLSTKETDKTACEALAEKARIIYEQYPEAEEIA
-26 ADSPDFTLIT
+26 LRY
-36 EKLKALQENFPESE
+36 
-50 NLAEACA
+50 A
-57 RVLVKLSTMQT
+57 RIL
-68 TEKDQM
+68 
-74 FIIEKVR
+74 F
-81 TLNKEFPDS
+81 
-90 QDIALSYAMALA
+90 
-102 NLSIKQTELEEVTET
+102 NLSVEQVNVEEIGKTVNSVKQIFEQFEQSE
-117 TQKIKDIYKK
+117 D
-127 FNEAQGIALQY
+127 IALQY
-138 ARALVTLSAKKT
+138 AMVLVNLSVEQVNVEGRGNTANSVKQIFKQFKQSESIALQYAMALVNLSAEQVNIEEIGDTVSSVKQIFEQFKQSEDISLRYATVLYNLSNRQNDIKERKESISEIEALTLKFQNSEEIALRYAMALVNLSAKQINVEELNKT
-150 EADEIAGIT
+150 IHSVQQIFE
-159 QEIKDICKKF
+159 QF
-169 NKAQKIALSYAMAL
+169 NQSEKIALRYAMAL
-183 FNLSNNQN
+183 FNLSNRQN
-191 DINDRKETISTLED
+191 DIKERKESISEIEALTLK
-205 LSLEFQNSQD
+205 FQNSEEIALQYAMALVNLSAKQINVEELNKTIHSAQQIFEQFNQSED
-215 IALQYANAL
+215 IALQYA
-224 FNLSNAQNDIKQRNE
+224 
-239 TISKLKDLSLRFQN
+239 
-253 SQDIALRYANALFN
+253 
-267 LSNNQN
+267 
-273 DIKQRNETISKLED
+273 
-287 LTLRFQ
+287 
-293 NSQDIVLRYAMT
+293 M
-305 LANLS
+305 
-310 IKQTELEEVAETAQ
+310 
-324 KIKDI
+324 
-329 YIKFNEPQDIA
+329 
-340 LQYASALVSLSNK
+340 
-353 QSKAG
+353 
-358 EIVGTTQEI
+358 
-367 KDIYKKFNEPQSIAL
+367 
-382 RYAMALVYLSD
+382 
-393 KQTKSDEIAKTTQKI
+393 
-408 QVIYEKFE
+408 
-416 KPENIALSYATALV
+416 ALV
-430 NLSLKQTNLDKLND
+430 NLSLEQTNLDKLND

-451 LAYNFEKNEDITL
+451 IALNFEKNEDITL
-464 CYSEALAE
+464 YYAEALAK

-511 IDLVENNQIE
+511 MDLVKNNQID
-521 QSNLLKDI
+521 QSNLLNDI

-544 LIEILENEEQFKQ
+544 FIGILENEEQFKQ
-557 NQVQIS
+557 DQVQIS

-606 DILKAWIDYY
+606 DILKNWIEHY
-616 GDDSQKINQLIK
+616 GKDSKKINKLIK

-665 LGKKDTAPFSI
+665 LGKEDKAPFSI

-690 PEEGVILEDILKL
+690 PEEGVILEEILKL

-784 NEYDKEKSIRGN
+784 NESDKEKSTRGN

-803 DKHSTLNTN
+803 DKHSTLNNDT
-812 MDYLYRVAYVHYS
+812 DYLYRVAYVHYS
-825 NDQFN
+825 NDQFD

-855 LRDYKNSGDPFY
+855 LRDYKNSEDSFY
-867 KKAIGDCIE
+867 KKAIADCIE

-894 ILQFANLKPDNDD
+894 ILQYANLIPDNNK

-929 GEVIFGPKFP
+929 DEVIFGPKFP

-950 LDENIDYKK
+950 LDKEINYKK

>member
-1 MDEQKYNL
+1 MSCENTLVYKIATISSEVHRMDELKYNL
-9 DQSIAEL
+9 KESLAEL
-16 DKLVEIATKE
+16 DKLFDLSAKEIDQTACE
-26 ADSPDFTLIT
+26 ALA
-36 EKLKALQENFPESE
+36 EKARIFYEQYPESE
-50 NLAEACA
+50 
-57 RVLVKLSTMQT
+57 
-68 TEKDQM
+68 
-74 FIIEKVR
+74 
-81 TLNKEFPDS
+81 
-90 QDIALSYAMALA
+90 
-102 NLSIKQTELEEVTET
+102 
-117 TQKIKDIYKK
+117 
-127 FNEAQGIALQY
+127 
-138 ARALVTLSAKKT
+138 
-150 EADEIAGIT
+150 
-159 QEIKDICKKF
+159 
-169 NKAQKIALSYAMAL
+169 
-183 FNLSNNQN
+183 
-191 DINDRKETISTLED
+191 
-205 LSLEFQNSQD
+205 
-215 IALQYANAL
+215 
-224 FNLSNAQNDIKQRNE
+224 
-239 TISKLKDLSLRFQN
+239 
-253 SQDIALRYANALFN
+253 DIALRYANILFNFSINQTELKELGATVEKLQKLQQQFHDSHDIALPYARILFN
-267 LSNNQN
+267 LST
-273 DIKQRNETISKLED
+273 E
-287 LTLRFQ
+287 
-293 NSQDIVLRYAMT
+293 
-305 LANLS
+305 
-310 IKQTELEEVAETAQ
+310 QTELKELETTAEKLQVVQQHFPDSPDIAEALARILVNLSVEQVNVEEIGKTVNSVKQIFEQ
-324 KIKDI
+324 FKQSE
-329 YIKFNEPQDIA
+329 NIA
-340 LQYASALVSLSNK
+340 LQYS
-353 QSKAG
+353 
-358 EIVGTTQEI
+358 
-367 KDIYKKFNEPQSIAL
+367 
-382 RYAMALVYLSD
+382 MALVNLSA
-393 KQTKSDEIAKTTQKI
+393 KQVNVDEIGETVNSI
-408 QVIYEKFE
+408 QQIFE
-416 KPENIALSYATALV
+416 QFKQPENIALQYSMALV
-430 NLSLKQTNLDKLND
+430 NLSLEQTNLDKLND
-444 TVSKLKK
+444 TASKLKK
-451 LAYNFEKNEDITL
+451 IALSFEKNEDITL
-464 CYSEALAE
+464 YYAEALAK
-472 IITKQQNEE
+472 IITKQQNED

-511 IDLVENNQIE
+511 MDLVKNNQIDK
-521 QSNLLKDI
+521 SNLLNDI

-557 NQVQIS
+557 DQVQIS

-576 DSSIEEGKDEKEKN
+576 DSSIEEGKDEKEDN

-606 DILKAWIDYY
+606 DILKAWIDHY
-616 GDDSQKINQLIK
+616 GEDSKKINKLIK

-665 LGKKDTAPFSI
+665 LGKEDKAPFSI

-742 LNENDFARYHS
+742 LKESDFARYHS

-777 IQNDNSL
+777 IQNDTSS
-784 NEYDKEKSIRGN
+784 NESNKEMATRGN
-796 ESVQNYE
+796 DNKQNSE
-803 DKHSTLNTN
+803 DKHSTLNN
-812 MDYLYRVAYVHYS
+812 DMDYLYRVAYVHYS

-855 LRDYKNSGDPFY
+855 LRDYKNPRDPFY
-867 KKAIGDCIE
+867 IKAIGDCIE

-894 ILQFANLKPDNDD
+894 ILQYANLIPDNNK

-929 GEVIFGPKFP
+929 EKVIFGPKFP

-950 LDENIDYKK
+950 LDEEIEYEK

>member
-1 MDEQKYNL
+1 MDELKYNL
-9 DQSIAEL
+9 KESLAEL
-16 DKLVEIATKE
+16 DKLFDLSAKEIDQTACE
-26 ADSPDFTLIT
+26 ALA
-36 EKLKALQENFPESE
+36 EKARIFYEQYPESE
-50 NLAEACA
+50 
-57 RVLVKLSTMQT
+57 
-68 TEKDQM
+68 
-74 FIIEKVR
+74 
-81 TLNKEFPDS
+81 
-90 QDIALSYAMALA
+90 
-102 NLSIKQTELEEVTET
+102 
-117 TQKIKDIYKK
+117 
-127 FNEAQGIALQY
+127 
-138 ARALVTLSAKKT
+138 
-150 EADEIAGIT
+150 
-159 QEIKDICKKF
+159 
-169 NKAQKIALSYAMAL
+169 
-183 FNLSNNQN
+183 
-191 DINDRKETISTLED
+191 
-205 LSLEFQNSQD
+205 
-215 IALQYANAL
+215 
-224 FNLSNAQNDIKQRNE
+224 
-239 TISKLKDLSLRFQN
+239 
-253 SQDIALRYANALFN
+253 DIALRYANILFNFSINQTELKELGATVEKLQKLQQQFHDSHDIALPYARILFN
-267 LSNNQN
+267 LST
-273 DIKQRNETISKLED
+273 E
-287 LTLRFQ
+287 
-293 NSQDIVLRYAMT
+293 
-305 LANLS
+305 
-310 IKQTELEEVAETAQ
+310 QTELKELETTAEKLQVVQQHFPDSPDIAEALARILVNLSVEQVNVEEIGKTVNSVKQIFEQ
-324 KIKDI
+324 FKQSE
-329 YIKFNEPQDIA
+329 NIA
-340 LQYASALVSLSNK
+340 LQYS
-353 QSKAG
+353 
-358 EIVGTTQEI
+358 
-367 KDIYKKFNEPQSIAL
+367 
-382 RYAMALVYLSD
+382 MALVNLSA
-393 KQTKSDEIAKTTQKI
+393 KQVNVDEIGETVNSI
-408 QVIYEKFE
+408 QQIFE
-416 KPENIALSYATALV
+416 QFKQPENIALQYSMALV
-430 NLSLKQTNLDKLND
+430 NLSLEQTNLDKLND
-444 TVSKLKK
+444 TASKLKK
-451 LAYNFEKNEDITL
+451 IALSFEKNEDITL
-464 CYSEALAE
+464 YYAEALAK
-472 IITKQQNEE
+472 IITKQQNED

-511 IDLVENNQIE
+511 MDLVKNNQIDK
-521 QSNLLKDI
+521 SNLLNDI

-536 PSIKILNM
+536 PSIKILNI

-557 NQVQIS
+557 DQVQIS

-576 DSSIEEGKDEKEKN
+576 DSSIEEGKDEKEDN

-606 DILKAWIDYY
+606 DILKAWIDHY
-616 GDDSQKINQLIK
+616 GEDSKKINKLIK

-665 LGKKDTAPFSI
+665 LGKEDKAPFSI

-742 LNENDFARYHS
+742 LKESDFARYHS

-777 IQNDNSL
+777 IQNDTSS
-784 NEYDKEKSIRGN
+784 NESNKEMATRGN
-796 ESVQNYE
+796 DNKQNSE
-803 DKHSTLNTN
+803 DKHSTLNN
-812 MDYLYRVAYVHYS
+812 DMDYLYRVAYVHYS

-855 LRDYKNSGDPFY
+855 LRDYKNPRDPFY
-867 KKAIGDCIE
+867 IKAIGDCIE

-894 ILQFANLKPDNDD
+894 ILQYANLIPDNNK

-929 GEVIFGPKFP
+929 EKVIFGPKFP

-950 LDENIDYKK
+950 LDEEIEYEK

>member
-1 MDEQKYNL
+1 M
-9 DQSIAEL
+9 
-16 DKLVEIATKE
+16 
-26 ADSPDFTLIT
+26 
-36 EKLKALQENFPESE
+36 
-50 NLAEACA
+50 
-57 RVLVKLSTMQT
+57 
-68 TEKDQM
+68 
-74 FIIEKVR
+74 
-81 TLNKEFPDS
+81 
-90 QDIALSYAMALA
+90 
-102 NLSIKQTELEEVTET
+102 
-117 TQKIKDIYKK
+117 
-127 FNEAQGIALQY
+127 
-138 ARALVTLSAKKT
+138 
-150 EADEIAGIT
+150 
-159 QEIKDICKKF
+159 
-169 NKAQKIALSYAMAL
+169 
-183 FNLSNNQN
+183 
-191 DINDRKETISTLED
+191 
-205 LSLEFQNSQD
+205 
-215 IALQYANAL
+215 
-224 FNLSNAQNDIKQRNE
+224 
-239 TISKLKDLSLRFQN
+239 
-253 SQDIALRYANALFN
+253 
-267 LSNNQN
+267 
-273 DIKQRNETISKLED
+273 
-287 LTLRFQ
+287 
-293 NSQDIVLRYAMT
+293 
-305 LANLS
+305 
-310 IKQTELEEVAETAQ
+310 
-324 KIKDI
+324 
-329 YIKFNEPQDIA
+329 
-340 LQYASALVSLSNK
+340 
-353 QSKAG
+353 
-358 EIVGTTQEI
+358 
-367 KDIYKKFNEPQSIAL
+367 
-382 RYAMALVYLSD
+382 
-393 KQTKSDEIAKTTQKI
+393 
-408 QVIYEKFE
+408 
-416 KPENIALSYATALV
+416 
-430 NLSLKQTNLDKLND
+430 ND

-451 LAYNFEKNEDITL
+451 IALNFEKNEDITL
-464 CYSEALAE
+464 YYAEALAK

-481 EKLEII
+481 EKFEII

-511 IDLVENNQIE
+511 MDLVKNNQID
-521 QSNLLKDI
+521 QSNLLNDI

-665 LGKKDTAPFSI
+665 LGKEDKAPFSI

-742 LNENDFARYHS
+742 LKEGDFARYHS

-777 IQNDNSL
+777 IQTDNSL

-796 ESVQNYE
+796 ESVQNSE
-803 DKHSTLNTN
+803 DQHSTQNTDT
-812 MDYLYRVAYVHYS
+812 DYLYRVAYVLYS
-825 NDQFN
+825 DDQFD
-830 IEESELFTNE
+830 IEKTELFTSA
-840 EVTRLKGLLEDLKSE
+840 EVTRLKELLGDLKSE
-855 LRDYKNSGDPFY
+855 LTDYKNSEDPFY
-867 KKAIGDCIE
+867 KKAIADCIE

-894 ILQFANLKPDNDD
+894 ILQYANLRSDNNK

-939 NPEYVTPLLKL
+939 NPEYITPLLKL
-950 LDENIDYKK
+950 LDKDIAFKK